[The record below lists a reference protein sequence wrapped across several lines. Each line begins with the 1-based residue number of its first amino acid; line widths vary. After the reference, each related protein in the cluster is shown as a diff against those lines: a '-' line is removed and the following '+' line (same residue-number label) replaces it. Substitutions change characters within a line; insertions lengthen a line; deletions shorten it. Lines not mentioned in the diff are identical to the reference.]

1 MIYLSLFTIS
11 FLAATILPFSSE
23 LTLAGL
29 IATSNYDNL
38 ILLIVASFGNTLG
51 SVVNWALGF
60 YSRNLTTKKW
70 FPFKETQ
77 IERSSKWFD
86 KFSEESKIYP
96 NYIKIDVDGNEL
108 RVVNGMRNLLA
119 SKKIKSILIELD
131 RTFSEHKEVIK
142 ILKSFDYKLLN
153 YYDKVNVSN
162 HIFNLN

>member
-38 ILLIVASFGNTLG
+38 LLLIFASSGNIFG

-60 YSRNLTTKKW
+60 YSRNLIPKKW

-77 IERSSKWFD
+77 IERSSKWFK
-86 KFSEESKIYP
+86 KFGKWSLLFAWVPIGGDP
-96 NYIKIDVDGNEL
+96 LTLVAGLL
-108 RVVNGMRNLLA
+108 RVRFLDF
-119 SKKIKSILIELD
+119 IILVAIG
-131 RTFSEHKEVIK
+131 
-142 ILKSFDYKLLN
+142 
-153 YYDKVNVSN
+153 KVSRYLIV
-162 HIFNLN
+162 FYLMG